1 MDELRLSLI
10 AIGVVIVGGVYVVG
24 KMVERSRSVRVAT
37 SRAEPVKE
45 ATPVAAR
52 ASEHDFKMEIE
63 DGEELQIQ
71 PRVSPPRAD
80 SLHVSSTRGRDEPA
94 RRVPA
99 PKPAIV
105 AIKTQSPFVVARV
118 PKAEQPQLRPTPSE
132 PDLIV
137 SLTLMARDQQKF
149 NGSELHKV
157 LQAAGLELAEFDIY
171 HFRDADAEGDAR
183 AVFSVANIVKPGTF
197 DVKKLHDL
205 TTSGLAMFMQ
215 IPGPMTASEA
225 FDAMLEKAQFIA
237 LHLQGIVG
245 DEQRTPL
252 NPQRMRS
259 LRERTLNYD
268 FSNAVQGSAGD
279 VPTHRPH

>member
-10 AIGVVIVGGVYVVG
+10 IIGVVIVGGVYVVG
-24 KMVERSRSVRVAT
+24 RLVERSRSVRVVT
-37 SRAEPVKE
+37 PRAEPVKP
-45 ATPVAAR
+45 ATPVVVNVP
-52 ASEHDFKMEIE
+52 EHDFKMKTE
-63 DGEELQIQ
+63 DDEELQIQ

-80 SLHVSSTRGRDEPA
+80 SLQVSSTRGRDEPA
-94 RRVPA
+94 RRAPTPA
-99 PKPAIV
+99 FA

-118 PKAEQPQLRPTPSE
+118 PKTAQPQLRPTPSE
-132 PDLIV
+132 PELIV

-149 NGSELHKV
+149 HGPELHKV

-171 HFRDADAEGDAR
+171 HFRDADAAGDTR

-205 TTSGLAMFMQ
+205 TTPGLAFFMQ